1 MGEIGLPALLIVLA
15 LVLVLLGPGRL
26 AGAGRALGRRIHGF
40 RASVRDGS
48 PDE

>member
-15 LVLVLLGPGRL
+15 LVMVLVGPGRL
-26 AGAGRALGRRIHGF
+26 ASAGRALGRRIQGF
-40 RASVRDGS
+40 RTSVRDGP